1 MKKIVSLIALALV
14 GATLCFGQDARGRV
28 PSTVVS
34 DVLAAMPCDDA
45 ATLAQNVQDLAVSAP
60 ATVELLAAR
69 LGEQGTNALVEYALS
84 SLAAFVSDPA
94 RAQYKD
100 AVREGFAKGI
110 AAQTD
115 PVNRQFLL
123 AQLRMFATAKD
134 VDLFKQYVNDPLAG
148 PAALATI
155 ADLGGKNTILE
166 LVESAAA
173 PKAALA
179 DVIADQGYREAEP
192 ALLKWAAAGT
202 DPVEKNAIAE
212 ALGRIGG
219 EASLGWLKANSLSDY
234 MVALQNIPAAKAVK
248 AAKEILKTGNSGLQ
262 CAAAGIIL
270 GTQGSAGSAE
280 GR

>member
-34 DVLAAMPCDDA
+34 DVLATMPCDDA
-45 ATLAQNVQDLAVSAP
+45 AILAQNVQDLAVSAP

-123 AQLRMFATAKD
+123 AQLRLFATQKD
-134 VDLFKQYVNDPLAG
+134 IDIYKKFVNDPLAG

-155 ADLGGKNTILE
+155 ADLGGKDTILE
-166 LVESAAA
+166 LVGNGAA
-173 PKAALA
+173 PKAALS

-202 DPVEKNAIAE
+202 DPVEKNAIEPRKRSSRPA
-212 ALGRIGG
+212 
-219 EASLGWLKANSLSDY
+219 
-234 MVALQNIPAAKAVK
+234 IPACSAPPPGSSWARTPKR
-248 AAKEILKTGNSGLQ
+248 GL
-262 CAAAGIIL
+262 
-270 GTQGSAGSAE
+270 
-280 GR
+280 